1 MNILCLKETNTSW
14 ITSTIRDRLS
24 TLREKLS
31 ALLKLRA
38 KPPLVTEDSTLS
50 EIASHHPRLWV
61 FLEKKYQLKAQH
73 LDPHWSLKFLSKK
86 FDLPPAQI
94 LFMEIQIDGKQS
106 QVIELTATEAKQLLE
121 KEKDLALLDVREG
134 WERNFGSLP
143 GSQVLER
150 TLLDTI
156 LGSWS
161 KDRPLLLYCHFG
173 VRSSDAANY
182 FSEEGFEKVFII
194 KGGIDAWSQQVDPLL
209 PRYTGSYC

>member
-1 MNILCLKETNTSW
+1 MNIPFLKETSTLW

-24 TLREKLS
+24 TLKEKLS
-31 ALLKLRA
+31 AWFKFRA
-38 KPPLVTEDSTLS
+38 KPPLVTEDSPLS
-50 EIASHHPRLWV
+50 EIAAHHPRVWA
-61 FLEKKYQLKAQH
+61 FLEKKYHLKPQH
-73 LDPHWSLKFLSKK
+73 LESEWSLKVLSKK

-106 QVIELTATEAKQLLE
+106 RVMELTALEAKQLVDTE
-121 KEKDLALLDVREG
+121 SDLAILDVRES
-134 WERNFGSLP
+134 WERNFGSIP

-161 KDRPLLLYCHFG
+161 KDCPLLVYCHFG

-182 FSEEGFEKVFII
+182 LSEEGFEKVFII